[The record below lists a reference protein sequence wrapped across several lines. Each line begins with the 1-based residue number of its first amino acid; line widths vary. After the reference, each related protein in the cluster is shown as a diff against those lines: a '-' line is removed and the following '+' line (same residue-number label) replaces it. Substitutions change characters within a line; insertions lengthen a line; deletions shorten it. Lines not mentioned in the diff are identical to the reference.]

1 MNTVLIACLA
11 GVAVLV
17 LLCGVGWWCFR
28 KPAATPSPVYLQ
40 GGSGPAAKVQLI
52 KASWCPHCKS
62 MVPIFEE
69 LVKQDPS
76 KYEIIDG
83 PQKGSQWLKTNDI
96 KAYPAIRL
104 YRTANG
110 SPEIMYGPKTKQQVL
125 SL

>member
-1 MNTVLIACLA
+1 MIACLA

-17 LLCGVGWWCFR
+17 LLCGIGWWCFR
-28 KPAATPSPVYLQ
+28 KPAATPPPVYLQ
-40 GGSGPAAKVQLI
+40 GGSTAAKVQLI
-52 KASWCPHCKS
+52 KASWCPHCRS
-62 MVPIFEE
+62 MLPIFEE

-83 PQKGSQWLKTNDI
+83 PQMGGQWLQTNGI
-96 KAYPAIRL
+96 RAYPAIRL
-104 YRTANG
+104 YRTANS